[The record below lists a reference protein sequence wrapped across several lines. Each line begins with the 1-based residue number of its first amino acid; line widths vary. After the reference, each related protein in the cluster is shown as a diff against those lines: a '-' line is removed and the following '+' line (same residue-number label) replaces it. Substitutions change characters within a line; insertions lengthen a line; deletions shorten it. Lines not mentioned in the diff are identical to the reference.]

1 MLQTGAALA
10 LIWAGSSLAR
20 RWPLS
25 GPLATVLV
33 IAALLL
39 LLLRHRLMQPATDRE
54 PVAHNTAGNTLDA
67 SANRVAVTPTTS
79 AAPPADAVGPV
90 LLRLSEALPGPA
102 LLVRRTSQ
110 DAPWQLAYLNSP
122 ARQQA
127 GVSWSGAPTL
137 ASWLPQ
143 IADWPHQAMLQ
154 ALERP
159 HDQADTGAEPA
170 QRPVHVLPVDL
181 LSAILW
187 LPALPTVTAT
197 TTPIPIPAA
206 LAVAHEHDSVIY
218 TVSHDLRA
226 PIRVIEGFAR
236 IVREDYGAGLDRIGN
251 DHLERILGAAARM
264 NSMIDTILALAR
276 LSSQP
281 ITRQSVNLT
290 LMARQ
295 VLDEL
300 QRQAPERTLQA
311 QIAPDLTAQG
321 DPVLLRMVL
330 DNLLGNAWKYTARRS
345 HACIEFSS
353 APGPGGRLVYTVR
366 DNGAG
371 FDMRFA
377 KRLFQPFQRL
387 HSASEFVGSGVG
399 LASVKRI
406 VERHGGTIEAEA
418 EVDKGATLRF
428 TLG

>member
-1 MLQTGAALA
+1 MSGPVLQTGAALA

-20 RWPLS
+20 HWPLS
-25 GPLATVLV
+25 GPLATGLV
-33 IAALLL
+33 ITALLL
-39 LLLRHRLMQPATDRE
+39 MLLQHRLLQPAAAAGSVMHD
-54 PVAHNTAGNTLDA
+54 TATMPA
-67 SANRVAVTPTTS
+67 SHG
-79 AAPPADAVGPV
+79 AAPPAPGAAAPGDAVGPV

-127 GVSWSGAPTL
+127 RISWSGAPTL
-137 ASWLPQ
+137 TSWLPQ

-159 HDQADTGAEPA
+159 QDQADSSADLA

-181 LSAILW
+181 LRAILW
-187 LPALPTVTAT
+187 LPALPMTV
-197 TTPIPIPAA
+197 PAA
-206 LAVAHEHDSVIY
+206 LAAAHEHDSVIY

-226 PIRVIEGFAR
+226 PIRVIEGFTR

-281 ITRQSVNLT
+281 ITRQPVNLT

-300 QRQAPERTLQA
+300 QRQAPERLMDA
-311 QIAPDLTAQG
+311 QVAPGLTAQG

-330 DNLLGNAWKYTARRS
+330 DNLLGNAWKYTARCASAR
-345 HACIEFSS
+345 IEFGST
-353 APGPGGRLVYTVR
+353 PGPDGRPVYLVR

-387 HSASEFVGSGVG
+387 HSASEFTGSGVG
-399 LASVKRI
+399 LASVRRI
-406 VERHGGTIEAEA
+406 IERHGGTIQAEA
-418 EVDKGATLRF
+418 EVDKGAAFRF

>member
-1 MLQTGAALA
+1 VLHTGAALA
-10 LIWAGSSLAR
+10 LIWAGSSLAGH
-20 RWPLS
+20 WPLS
-25 GPLATVLV
+25 APLAIGLV
-33 IAALLL
+33 ITALLL
-39 LLLRHRLMQPATDRE
+39 LLLRHHLVQPAS
-54 PVAHNTAGNTLDA
+54 VADHVTHSTASPALDDSASRVTAAPA
-67 SANRVAVTPTTS
+67 SA
-79 AAPPADAVGPV
+79 AAPAAAPVDAVGPV

-110 DAPWQLAYLNSP
+110 DAPWQLAYLNSA
-122 ARQQA
+122 ARQQVR
-127 GVSWSGAPTL
+127 VSWSGAPAL

-159 HDQADTGAEPA
+159 PDQTDSGADLAH
-170 QRPVHVLPVDL
+170 RPVHVLPVDL
-181 LSAILW
+181 LGAILW
-187 LPALPTVTAT
+187 LPALPMAA
-197 TTPIPIPAA
+197 PAA
-206 LAVAHEHDSVIY
+206 LAAAHEHDSVIY

-281 ITRQSVNLT
+281 ITRQPVNLT

-300 QRQAPERTLQA
+300 QRQAPERVMDA
-311 QIAPDLTAQG
+311 RVAPDLTAQG

-330 DNLLGNAWKYTARRS
+330 DNLLGNAWKYTARCASAR
-345 HACIEFSS
+345 IEFGST
-353 APGPGGRLVYTVR
+353 PGPDGRTVYQVR

-387 HSASEFVGSGVG
+387 HSASEFAGSGVG

-406 VERHGGTIEAEA
+406 IERHGGTLQAEA
-418 EVDKGATLRF
+418 EVDKGATFRF